1 MPFCCGIVCNYYEV
15 TLDRADQ
22 TFRFGSTS
30 AKNPVIMTRKKLI
43 ENEDKISLPSSSED
57 ELLFAGNSSDDDIS
71 SEDDSKGE
79 SSDSD
84 GAPEMVSFKSALENS
99 KLLRKHTA
107 EVIKTQKEER
117 KRKRKEIQAK
127 NLLQKEEKKQAIQ
140 QKKLPDD
147 VLENLEDHSV
157 LKPKDL
163 SFENEPDNFEEN
175 YEESGLEKSTEN
187 PGDEDTVAVHGP
199 TVFKCKIL
207 SKESKKPK
215 RVFEEAMSFKERTLF
230 DGRIRREKSSRE
242 AMLKI
247 SKQIAGGRR
256 KAC

>member
-1 MPFCCGIVCNYYEV
+1 M
-15 TLDRADQ
+15 A
-22 TFRFGSTS
+22 
-30 AKNPVIMTRKKLI
+30 RKKII

-57 ELLFAGNSSDDDIS
+57 ELLFAGNSSDDDIA
-71 SEDDSKGE
+71 SEDDSKEEE

-127 NLLQKEEKKQAIQ
+127 NLLQKEEKWGVFSPLIFQKQAIQ

-147 VLENLEDHSV
+147 ILENLEDHSV

-163 SFENEPDNFEEN
+163 SFENEPCNFEEN
-175 YEESGLEKSTEN
+175 YEESGLEESTEN
-187 PGDEDTVAVHGP
+187 LGDDETVVVHGP

-215 RVFEEAMSFKERTLF
+215 HVFEEAMNFKERALF
-230 DGRIRREKSSRE
+230 GGRIRREKNSRE